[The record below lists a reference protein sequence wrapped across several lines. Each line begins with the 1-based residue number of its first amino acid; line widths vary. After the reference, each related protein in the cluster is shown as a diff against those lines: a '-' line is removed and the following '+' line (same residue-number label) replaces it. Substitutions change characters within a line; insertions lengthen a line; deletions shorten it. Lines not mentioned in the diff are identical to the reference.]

1 MNATIK
7 TGIAGGQFSIQ
18 QKRRVLLANA
28 PGVSP
33 WDSRADVFTNL
44 LLKLH
49 TNFSNNVYCLSRM
62 PKKKVVKKTLTKK
75 PAKSA
80 VKVSVKKDFNKMAL
94 VLHKKLKGK
103 LEVVVKGELKTRDD
117 WSTMYTPGV
126 GAVSSHIAKKP
137 REARDYTIK
146 RNTVAVV
153 SDGSAVLGLGNL
165 GALGALPVMEGKC
178 AIFKAMAGV
187 DAFPI
192 VLDIQDPEEIIKV
205 VKAIAPTF
213 GGINLEDIAAPQCFH
228 IEERLKAELSIPVM
242 HDDQHGTA
250 VVVLAGLINAAR
262 VVGKK
267 MESMKVVV
275 VGAGAAGAAVA
286 KLLKEARIEDVIVT
300 DRSGII
306 VSGRPGLSGH
316 KKELSKITNP
326 RQIKGEVVDAVEGAD
341 VIIGVSG
348 PGSITRHHIE
358 RMNKKSVV
366 FALSNPVPE
375 ISPDDAKR
383 AGAAVVATGRS
394 DYPNQ
399 VNNSLAFPGIFRGA
413 LDKNV
418 QTITDGMKLA
428 AAKKIA
434 SLVKKPTADNI
445 IPSVMTPGLV
455 RAVASVIK

>member
-1 MNATIK
+1 
-7 TGIAGGQFSIQ
+7 
-18 QKRRVLLANA
+18 
-28 PGVSP
+28 
-33 WDSRADVFTNL
+33 
-44 LLKLH
+44 
-49 TNFSNNVYCLSRM
+49 M
-62 PKKKVVKKTLTKK
+62 PKKNTTTR
-75 PAKSA
+75 PAG
-80 VKVSVKKDFNKMAL
+80 KKDYAKLAL
-94 VLHKKLKGK
+94 ALHKKLRGK
-103 LEVVVKGELKTRDD
+103 LEVTPKAPLQTRDD

-126 GAVSSHIAKKP
+126 GAVSSYLAKKP

-165 GALGALPVMEGKC
+165 GPLGALPVMEGKC

-192 VLDIQDPEEIIKV
+192 VLDTQDPEEIIKT

-213 GGINLEDIAAPQCFH
+213 GGINLEDIAAPQCFM

-250 VVVLAGLINAAR
+250 VVVLAGLINAAK
-262 VVGKK
+262 VTGKQLEK
-267 MESMKVVV
+267 MKVVI
-275 VGAGAAGAAVA
+275 VGAGAAGVAIA
-286 KLLKEARIEDVIVT
+286 KLLKEARVEDVIVT

-306 VSGRPGLSGH
+306 VSGRPGLQGI
-316 KKELSKITNP
+316 KKELAKVTNP
-326 RQIKGEVVDAVEGAD
+326 RHVKGEVVDAAAGAD

-348 PGSITRHHIE
+348 PGSITRHHVE
-358 RMNKKSVV
+358 VMGEKPVV
-366 FALSNPVPE
+366 FALANPVPE
-375 ISPDDAKR
+375 ISPDDARR
-383 AGAAVVATGRS
+383 AGAYVVATGRS

-413 LDKNV
+413 LDRNV
-418 QTITDGMKLA
+418 KAITDGMKLA

-434 SLVKKPTADNI
+434 SLVKKPTPDNI

-455 RAVASVIK
+455 KAVASVIK